1 MTGTVPDREP
11 LPGNVLFRE
20 GMPSM
25 VREGKVREGKVREGI
40 LREGMVREGILRE
53 GMVREGMVR
62 EGMVREG
69 GNASRG
75 KDFRDFEA
83 DPRPPTKGFGWI
95 RSGSYAGTAAS
106 AV

>member
-1 MTGTVPDREP
+1 
-11 LPGNVLFRE
+11 
-20 GMPSM
+20 M
-25 VREGKVREGKVREGI
+25 V
-40 LREGMVREGILRE
+40 REGMVREGIL
-53 GMVREGMVR
+53 R

-83 DPRPPTKGFGWI
+83 DPRPPAEDFSWI
-95 RSGSYAGTAAS
+95 RSGSVSGTAAS